1 MLMSLF
7 RSNKVENEDSRSKN
21 EGKRDKNMFLELTYK
36 VMELE
41 MKK

>member
-7 RSNKVENEDSRSKN
+7 RSNKVENEDNHSKN
-21 EGKRDKNMFLELTYK
+21 ESKRDKSMFLELTYK